1 MNLVKSVSAAAV
13 AGVTVTLLG
22 ATPAEAAVR
31 VRIEQVQYDSPGR
44 DTGTNRSLNAE
55 WVRITNHG
63 TRARHLDDWRLRD
76 RQGHTFRFP
85 DFTLRPGRSVLIHT
99 GRGRDDR
106 NDLYWESNFYIWS
119 NTGDRA
125 KLRNR
130 NGRLTDRCSW
140 GNGDGTT
147 NC

>member
-85 DFTLRPGRSVLIHT
+85 GLHAASGAQRPDPHRQRSRRQERPVLGKQLLHLEQH
-99 GRGRDDR
+99 R
-106 NDLYWESNFYIWS
+106 
-119 NTGDRA
+119 
-125 KLRNR
+125 
-130 NGRLTDRCSW
+130 
-140 GNGDGTT
+140 
-147 NC
+147 